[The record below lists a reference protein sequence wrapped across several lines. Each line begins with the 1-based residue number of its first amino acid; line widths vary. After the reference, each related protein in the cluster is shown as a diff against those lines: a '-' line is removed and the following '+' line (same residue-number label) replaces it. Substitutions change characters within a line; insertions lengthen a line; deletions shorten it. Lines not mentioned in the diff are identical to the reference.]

1 MIWPVFTNRSAGA
14 KLRIGNLL
22 GEWPVRQ
29 RGHSLYAEEK
39 RVFRLIDK
47 VGVDHIVFETDL
59 LHPTSLYDEEV
70 HAQIKGGLSV
80 LESRRTVMELIT

>member
-39 RVFRLIDK
+39 RVFRVIGK

-70 HAQIKGGLSV
+70 HAQIKDGLSV
-80 LESRRTVMELIT
+80 LGSRRTVMELIP